1 MKKRLNNKLFMNLLL
16 IFFLIALIIS
26 GVKIITYLSNNY
38 SNKKIK
44 ENINKKVKISY
55 KKGLEYNVDFESL
68 KGQNPDTVAYLKVNG
83 TNIDYIVVQGND
95 NDYYLKHNYNKNKN
109 VSGWIFAD
117 YHNRFDDTDKNIIIY
132 GHNTRDGSMFGTLK
146 NVLTNN
152 WQQTDNN
159 LIITLVTEKD
169 TYYYKV
175 FSTYEIIPEDYYL
188 KTEFKDTNEFDRF
201 INKIKDRSNYNY
213 NIEVNS
219 SDKILTLSSCTI
231 GGKTRVVLH
240 AKKII
245 K

>member
-1 MKKRLNNKLFMNLLL
+1 M
-16 IFFLIALIIS
+16 
-26 GVKIITYLSNNY
+26 
-38 SNKKIK
+38 
-44 ENINKKVKISY
+44 
-55 KKGLEYNVDFESL
+55 
-68 KGQNPDTVAYLKVNG
+68 
-83 TNIDYIVVQGND
+83 VQGND

-213 NIEVNS
+213 NIEVNP

-240 AKKII
+240 AKQII